1 MNGLEGPDLAVIN
14 TQMTIPGFKKTFKI
28 GDRLVGPGAPV
39 LFIAEAG
46 VAHFGDMEMAY
57 RLIDLAVDAG
67 ADVFKTQFFDVEAM
81 IAASAQDWRDRLA
94 PRNLSFEQ
102 FSELKAYCDKR
113 GILFMSTAH
122 DATRIPWLRDLD
134 LPAVKVGSGERNN
147 PAFLA
152 ELAGLGKPMIISTGM
167 YALPDVAEALHAIA
181 AAGCDEAALLHCV
194 TAYPAPDEDVNLA
207 AMARLTEIFDGPVGY
222 SDHTPDTLAVL
233 AAVARGA
240 RVIEKHITIDRDI
253 PNAQDWKV
261 AAGPENLPGLIA
273 DIRRLDV
280 MMGHGRKER
289 ALSEQAG
296 EAWALKSIVAARDLS
311 VGEVIGEADLAFKRP
326 GTGLSPNRVDEIL
339 GRALGRD
346 IAADDFLTLD
356 AFEDK

>member
-1 MNGLEGPDLAVIN
+1 MHVS
-14 TQMTIPGFKKTFKI
+14 GFKESFNI
-28 GDRLVGPGAPV
+28 ADRPVGPSAPV

-57 RLIDLAVDAG
+57 RLIDLAVEAG

-102 FSELKAYCDKR
+102 FAELKAYCDKC

-152 ELAGLGKPMIISTGM
+152 ELAALGKPMIISTGM
-167 YALPDVAEALHAIA
+167 YAQADVVEALQAIA
-181 AAGCDEAALLHCV
+181 EAGCDEAALLHCV
-194 TAYPAPDEDVNLA
+194 TAYPTPDADVNLA
-207 AMARLTEIFDGPVGY
+207 AMARLDEVFDGPVGY

-240 RVIEKHITIDRDI
+240 RVIEKHITIERDI

-261 AAGPENLPGLIA
+261 AAGPENLGRLIA
-273 DIRRLDV
+273 DIRRLEV

-289 ALSEQAG
+289 APSEEAG
-296 EAWALKSIVAARDLS
+296 EAWALKSIVAAHDLPA
-311 VGEVIGEADLAFKRP
+311 GRVIEPGDLAFKRP
-326 GTGLSPNRVDEIL
+326 GSGLTPNRAGEIL
-339 GRALGRD
+339 GRRLRRD

-356 AFEDK
+356 AFGDT